1 MYNEINNQIYNLKEK
16 IRIKEKL
23 ENLRKISNL
32 ELEEKLQERDEL
44 LASLK
49 KEEKDVIKLE
59 STGIS
64 SLFLSLLGKKE
75 DKLDKERDEYL
86 TAKLRYEECLESI
99 KELEAQIQYANIELK
114 KYHNANEDYL
124 KAIKEKRKVILKED
138 SIESR
143 HLKEGLEAI
152 NELKLDIK
160 EIKEAIDA
168 GEKTNASLEQMR
180 EHLNTAK
187 GWGMWDMMG
196 GGLISNIA
204 KHSAIEKANQIAHST
219 QSNLKSFQ
227 KELSDVNDFTEISV
241 DLSNFATFAD
251 FFFDG
256 FFVDWFVQSK
266 INNSINNVD
275 NTYNKISEIVRG
287 LKEILDKLQS
297 NLSNIEME
305 AKDILE
311 KR

>member
-1 MYNEINNQIYNLKEK
+1 MYNEVNNQIYNLKEK
-16 IRIKEKL
+16 IRIKDKL
-23 ENLRKISNL
+23 ENLRKIANI
-32 ELEEKLQERDEL
+32 ELEKKLYNREEL
-44 LASLK
+44 IKSLK

-99 KELEAQIQYANIELK
+99 RELEAEIQYANVELK
-114 KYHNANEDYL
+114 KYNNANEDYL
-124 KAIKEKRKVILKED
+124 KAIKEKRRIILKED
-138 SIESR
+138 SVESKY
-143 HLKEGLEAI
+143 LKEGLEAI

-160 EIKEAIDA
+160 EIKEAIEA
-168 GEKTNASLEQMR
+168 GEKTNASLQNMK
-180 EHLNTAK
+180 EHLNTARS
-187 GWGMWDMMG
+187 WGMWDMMG

-227 KELSDVNDFTEISV
+227 KELSDVNNFTEISV
-241 DLSNFATFAD
+241 DISSFATFAD

-266 INNSINNVD
+266 INDSIDNVD
-275 NTYNKISEIVRG
+275 NTYNKISEIVRE
-287 LKEILDKLQS
+287 LRKELEKLQS
-297 NLSNIEME
+297 KLSNNERE
-305 AKDILE
+305 TKDILE